1 MTSTTPAPGPVPDP
15 DTDTE
20 PDMATPPDDPTTT
33 PPPGTTRT
41 TRTTDTTVK
50 PAAEETAE
58 GSAGGTGGGTGEDTA
73 PEGAG
78 EDTAPEGAGPGDTAP
93 ESTGPNDT
101 APGDTAPDETR
112 RLPVATPA
120 RTRQEIVQR
129 LGLHRKR
136 LTLTLLVLL
145 AGTAITLTTPPLLG
159 AIVDAVAGQAGR
171 GRITALGA
179 GLVAATLVGAGLTY
193 LGGRMLVGLVQDTL
207 AGLREDV
214 FDAAV
219 RLPADTLES
228 SGSSDVVSRVTGD
241 VEAVSEAASGVLPQI
256 TGAALTIVLTVAG
269 LAVLDPRL
277 ALAGLV
283 CVPFQW
289 HATRRFLARSHE
301 VYGDIRRL
309 ESTRGQTVI
318 EAVRGAET
326 IRAYRTQGTHL
337 AELAG
342 RSEKAIARQRDG
354 VRLRNRFYGWLNAA
368 EFVGL
373 AAVLATGYVL
383 LGRDAITLGTAT
395 AAALYFHR
403 LFDPVGVLL
412 TSLDD
417 IQRATVGLA
426 RLVGVTDLAPV
437 RDHSLVTTPAP
448 APVPDPVPVP
458 REATEGRAS
467 DHVPPPD
474 IAVAGVSY
482 TYPGATRQALRDIDL
497 TIPGGTTV
505 ALVGASGS
513 GKSTLARLVAG
524 VGRPDRGRITAG
536 AGTGSR
542 YLVTQEVHLFGGTLA
557 DNLRLAR
564 PDATDT
570 ELTAALKETGAH
582 WALEPGRG
590 LGAVLGGPDG
600 TPLDDGSVQ
609 HLALTRV
616 LLADPPVLVLDEP
629 TAESGPATGAVL
641 GEALARVTRDRT
653 SVIVAHRLEQARDC
667 DHIVLLRDG
676 QVTEQGTHTA
686 LLAAAGEYASLWRAY
701 TNETDHRTAPGPS
714 TGAVTPGTD
723 KEH

>member
-41 TRTTDTTVK
+41 TDK

-58 GSAGGTGGGTGEDTA
+58 GSAGGTGGGTDEDTA
-73 PEGAG
+73 PEG
-78 EDTAPEGAGPGDTAP
+78 TAPEGAGPGATAP
-93 ESTGPNDT
+93 D
-101 APGDTAPDETR
+101 ATAPDETR

-159 AIVDAVAGQAGR
+159 AIVDAVADQAGR

-426 RLVGVTDLAPV
+426 RLVGVTDLAPPHGPAPALV
-437 RDHSLVTTPAP
+437 RDHAP
-448 APVPDPVPVP
+448 ASVP
-458 REATEGRAS
+458 REATADRAP

-474 IAVAGVSY
+474 IAVTGVSY

-536 AGTGSR
+536 AGTGSGSR

-557 DNLRLAR
+557 DNLRLSR

-676 QVTEQGTHTA
+676 QVSEQGTHTA

>member
-1 MTSTTPAPGPVPDP
+1 MTSTTPAPGPVPEP

-20 PDMATPPDDPTTT
+20 PDMATPPDPTTT

-41 TRTTDTTVK
+41 TDKPSNTEGTV
-50 PAAEETAE
+50 
-58 GSAGGTGGGTGEDTA
+58 GGTGDDTA
-73 PEGAG
+73 PEG
-78 EDTAPEGAGPGDTAP
+78 TGPGDTAP
-93 ESTGPNDT
+93 EGTR
-101 APGDTAPDETR
+101 PGDTAPDDTAPDDTAPEGTAPDESR
-112 RLPVATPA
+112 RLPVASPA
-120 RTRQEIVQR
+120 RTRQEIVRR

-159 AIVDAVAGQAGR
+159 AIVDAVADQAGR

-179 GLVAATLVGAGLTY
+179 GLVAATVVGAGLTY

-241 VEAVSEAASGVLPQI
+241 VEAVSEAASGVLPEI
-256 TGAALTIVLTVAG
+256 TGAALTIALTVAG

-326 IRAYRTQGTHL
+326 IRAYRTQSTHL

-426 RLVGVTDLAPV
+426 RLVGVTDLAPPPG
-437 RDHSLVTTPAP
+437 PAAEP
-448 APVPDPVPVP
+448 LPVPDRAPASAPH
-458 REATEGRAS
+458 EATADRTPH
-467 DHVPPPD
+467 HVPPPD
-474 IAVAGVSY
+474 IAVTGVSY
-482 TYPGATRQALRDIDL
+482 TYPGAVRQALRDIDL

-524 VGRPDRGRITAG
+524 VGRPDRGRITTG
-536 AGTGSR
+536 AGTGSGSR

-570 ELTAALKETGAH
+570 ELTAALRETGAH

-590 LGAVLGGPDG
+590 LDAVLAGPDG

-676 QVTEQGTHTA
+676 QVTEQGTHTT

-714 TGAVTPGTD
+714 TGADTPGTD

>member
-1 MTSTTPAPGPVPDP
+1 M
-15 DTDTE
+15 
-20 PDMATPPDDPTTT
+20 
-33 PPPGTTRT
+33 
-41 TRTTDTTVK
+41 
-50 PAAEETAE
+50 
-58 GSAGGTGGGTGEDTA
+58 
-73 PEGAG
+73 
-78 EDTAPEGAGPGDTAP
+78 
-93 ESTGPNDT
+93 
-101 APGDTAPDETR
+101 
-112 RLPVATPA
+112 
-120 RTRQEIVQR
+120 
-129 LGLHRKR
+129 
-136 LTLTLLVLL
+136 
-145 AGTAITLTTPPLLG
+145 
-159 AIVDAVAGQAGR
+159 
-171 GRITALGA
+171 
-179 GLVAATLVGAGLTY
+179 
-193 LGGRMLVGLVQDTL
+193 
-207 AGLREDV
+207 
-214 FDAAV
+214 
-219 RLPADTLES
+219 
-228 SGSSDVVSRVTGD
+228 
-241 VEAVSEAASGVLPQI
+241 
-256 TGAALTIVLTVAG
+256 
-269 LAVLDPRL
+269 
-277 ALAGLV
+277 
-283 CVPFQW
+283 
-289 HATRRFLARSHE
+289 
-301 VYGDIRRL
+301 RL

>member
-1 MTSTTPAPGPVPDP
+1 
-15 DTDTE
+15 
-20 PDMATPPDDPTTT
+20 MATPPDPTTT
-33 PPPGTTRT
+33 PPPGA
-41 TRTTDTTVK
+41 TRTTDERSDGPRPTTEPTDG
-50 PAAEETAE
+50 PAAEGT
-58 GSAGGTGGGTGEDTA
+58 AGGTGHG
-73 PEGAG
+73 
-78 EDTAPEGAGPGDTAP
+78 
-93 ESTGPNDT
+93 
-101 APGDTAPDETR
+101 TAPDGSASDESTPDGTSSDGTASDGTR

-120 RTRQEIVQR
+120 RTRQEIVRR
-129 LGLHRKR
+129 LGLHRQR

-145 AGTAITLTTPPLLG
+145 AGTAATLTTPPLLG
-159 AIVDAVAGQAGR
+159 AIVDAVADQAGR

-179 GLVAATLVGAGLTY
+179 GLVAATVVGAALTY

-241 VEAVSEAASGVLPQI
+241 VEAVSEAASGVLPEI

-326 IRAYRTQGTHL
+326 IRAYRTQSTHL

-342 RSEKAIARQRDG
+342 RSEQAIVRQRDG

-426 RLVGVTDLAPV
+426 RLVGVTDLAPPSV
-437 RDHSLVTTPAP
+437 PAA
-448 APVPDPVPVP
+448 APGPDLVPDRGP
-458 REATEGRAS
+458 S
-467 DHVPPPD
+467 PD
-474 IAVAGVSY
+474 IAVTGVSY
-482 TYPGATRQALRDIDL
+482 TYPGAARQALRDIDL

-536 AGTGSR
+536 AGPGSGSR

-564 PDATDT
+564 PAATDA
-570 ELTAALKETGAH
+570 ELTAALKETGAR

-590 LGAVLGGPDG
+590 LDAVLGGPDG

-641 GEALARVTRDRT
+641 GAALARVTRDRT

>member
-1 MTSTTPAPGPVPDP
+1 
-15 DTDTE
+15 
-20 PDMATPPDDPTTT
+20 MATPPDDPTTT

-41 TRTTDTTVK
+41 THK

-58 GSAGGTGGGTGEDTA
+58 GSAGGTGGGTDEDTA
-73 PEGAG
+73 PEGTGPGYPAPG
-78 EDTAPEGAGPGDTAP
+78 GTAPDDTAPDDTAP
-93 ESTGPNDT
+93 D
-101 APGDTAPDETR
+101 DTAPDETR

-120 RTRQEIVQR
+120 RTRQEIVRR

-159 AIVDAVAGQAGR
+159 AIVDAVADQAGR

-354 VRLRNRFYGWLNAA
+354 VRLRNRFYGWLNTA

-426 RLVGVTDLAPV
+426 RLVGVTDLAPPHGPAPDPV
-437 RDHSLVTTPAP
+437 GNHALARDHALVTAP
-448 APVPDPVPVP
+448 APVPDPAPVP
-458 REATEGRAS
+458 HEATADRAP
-467 DHVPPPD
+467 HHAPPPD
-474 IAVAGVSY
+474 IAVTGVSY

-590 LGAVLGGPDG
+590 LDAVLGGPDG

-714 TGAVTPGTD
+714 TGADTPGTD